1 MFLSVNLFYGLYK
14 NFSNIFCAYSHLKS
28 FFILIDV
35 PVSQIA
41 SVHSASP
48 HVTINLYDRYEFNQ
62 AGVNAAKILSSRKY
76 RH

>member
-14 NFSNIFCAYSHLKS
+14 NFSNIFYAYSHFKS
-28 FFILIDV
+28 FFIFIDV

-41 SVHSASP
+41 SVHSAFP
-48 HVTINLYDRYEFNQ
+48 HVTINLYDRYELIQ
-62 AGVNAAKILSSRKY
+62 AGVNAAKILSSRKC